1 MQCDLKVSINFFV
14 LSVLMQHVNFV
25 FRKDDLGRVDVK
37 GWMEDHEKKQFSL
50 GALVLLV
57 QENFNFGVACR
68 KFYKS
73 VYSTF
78 ITKK

>member
-14 LSVLMQHVNFV
+14 LSVFMQHVNFV
-25 FRKDDLGRVDVK
+25 FREDDLGRVDVK

-57 QENFNFGVACR
+57 QENFNFCVACR
-68 KFYKS
+68 KSYKS

>member
-14 LSVLMQHVNFV
+14 LSVFMQHVNFV
-25 FRKDDLGRVDVK
+25 FREDDLGRVDVK

>member
-1 MQCDLKVSINFFV
+1 MQCDQKVSINFFV
-14 LSVLMQHVNFV
+14 LGVFMQHVNFV
-25 FRKDDLGRVDVK
+25 FREDDLGRVDVK

-57 QENFNFGVACR
+57 QENFNFCVACR
-68 KFYKS
+68 KSYKS
-73 VYSTF
+73 VYSTL

>member
-1 MQCDLKVSINFFV
+1 LQRDLKVSINFFV
-14 LSVLMQHVNFV
+14 LGVFMQHVNFV
-25 FRKDDLGRVDVK
+25 FREDDLGRVDIK

-57 QENFNFGVACR
+57 QENFNFCVACR
-68 KFYKS
+68 KSYKS
-73 VYSTF
+73 VYRTL